1 MKKKINSLLLLAIIG
16 IYSSFSTFSQT
27 STPKDSTALEKLTIG
42 GYGQID
48 FNQHF
53 IKDQRNNATLDI
65 HRMVLLFG
73 YQYNSKLSFLTEI
86 EMEHVSEVYVE
97 QAYLNYSF
105 SSLLNFRAGLV
116 LIPMGIINEYHE
128 PSTFNGV
135 ERPMLDTRIVPTT
148 WREIGAGF
156 TGTLFQ
162 ANLSYQLYLVNGFAS
177 YNGAALLN
185 GTDAL
190 RKGRQKGAE
199 SFMSQPNLSTKINFF
214 GISGLE
220 IGLSGYFGKTQST
233 LYKGILPNDNLA
245 MAKADSSVV
254 NIKMFALDYRFSKHQ
269 FRSRAQ
275 VTYSLIEN
283 TLEYNHFTGKDLGS
297 ALLGYYGE
305 VSYVI
310 PITVQNQPHEFEP
323 FVRYEHFNTHF
334 DVHEGITP
342 NKANAYNGLGLGIG
356 YRFHPNAIVKAD
368 YISYKKLSDTDIS
381 GVFSMGVGISF

>member
-1 MKKKINSLLLLAIIG
+1 MKKNFISLLFAITVCSIIANG
-16 IYSSFSTFSQT
+16 NILVQDNADTTFLQ
-27 STPKDSTALEKLTIG
+27 KLTIG

-48 FNQHF
+48 FNQPF
-53 IKDQRNNATLDI
+53 IKDQRNNATLDV

-73 YQYNSKLSFLTEI
+73 YQYNAKLSFLTEI

-105 SSLLNFRAGLV
+105 SSLLNFRAGLI

-128 PSTFNGV
+128 PPTYNGV
-135 ERPMLDTRIVPTT
+135 ERPMLDTRIVPST

-156 TGTLFQ
+156 TGNLIQ
-162 ANLSYQLYLVNGFAS
+162 ANLSYQVYVVNGFAS
-177 YNGAALLN
+177 YNGDALLN

-199 SFMSQPNLSTKINFF
+199 SFMSHPNLSAKINYF
-214 GISGLE
+214 GISGLD

-233 LYKGILPNDNLA
+233 LYKGISPNNNLA
-245 MAKADSSVV
+245 MARADSSVV
-254 NIKMFALDYRFSKHQ
+254 DIKMVAVDYRFSLKQ
-269 FRSRAQ
+269 FRSKAQ
-275 VTYSLIEN
+275 VTYSLIGN
-283 TLEYNHFTGKDLGS
+283 TLEYNQFTGKDLGS

-310 PITVQNQPHEFEP
+310 PINVQNQQHAIEP

-334 DVHEGITP
+334 AVHQGLTP
-342 NKANAYNGLGLGIG
+342 NKANAYDGLGIGIG
-356 YRFHPNAIVKAD
+356 YRFHPNAAIKAD
-368 YISYKKLSDTDIS
+368 YIFYKKLSETDLS
-381 GVFSMGVGISF
+381 GVYSMGVGISF